1 MPKKDFFFF
10 FLKSSQAPG
19 GNLTVSRYFKCWWMC
34 VGVCVRVGWGGSV
47 HWAVFSLCVGVCVR
61 AGGVHGDMGGADDDR
76 SPLLL
81 LGARSPLLSAFDVL
95 DGLKRREE
103 GKKIKHWW
111 LQQIFSPL
119 RDKSNILQ
127 WNDNLRTLYDP
138 TCTIVSRFC
147 LDVDTVLVWTD
158 GLMVTTVTWWWGCW
172 VSVGAGTMTVG
183 WWVGAGGVGGANT
196 CRQKLY
202 E

>member
-1 MPKKDFFFF
+1 MDVCRCVCACG
-10 FLKSSQAPG
+10 LGWISSLSSLLPLCRCLCPSRRCPWRHGRGWRWPLASAPPRRS
-19 GNLTVSRYFKCWWMC
+19 LSSPER
-34 VGVCVRVGWGGSV
+34 VRCAGW
-47 HWAVFSLCVGVCVR
+47 
-61 AGGVHGDMGGADDDR
+61 
-76 SPLLL
+76 PE
-81 LGARSPLLSAFDVL
+81 
-95 DGLKRREE
+95 KERR
-103 GKKIKHWW
+103 GKKIKHWR

-127 WNDNLRTLYDP
+127 WNYNLRTLYDP